1 MRAAGGGG
9 WKARLSAPI
18 FARMG
23 YYPKPAS
30 PRAFLADLRAYLA
43 DQGRF
48 RLVGAAIAVGMTS
61 LIVTGFIVESRWGVE
76 PEGPQIV
83 YAADWKTTRTDAEI
97 VAQQKIDQKAAHEAK
112 AARRAEFQK
121 LADAFG
127 IK

>member
-1 MRAAGGGG
+1 
-9 WKARLSAPI
+9 
-18 FARMG
+18 MG

-30 PRAFLADLRAYLA
+30 PRAFWSDVRAFIS

-61 LIVTGFIVESRWGVE
+61 LIVTGFFLESRWGIL

-83 YAADWKTTRTDAEI
+83 YASDWHATRTDAEI
-97 VAQQKIDQKAAHEAK
+97 VAQQKIDQKAMHEAQAEK
-112 AARRAEFQK
+112 RRQFQK
-121 LADAFG
+121 VADALG